1 MCGYAGAIYPEQY
14 SFDKEEATRNV
25 NWGGGC
31 QCRGMGDINLEV
43 MGEYGEVKY
52 SPKLED
58 AENPASDMMYGRV
71 VEMDKVPLRRRW

>member
-1 MCGYAGAIYPEQY
+1 
-14 SFDKEEATRNV
+14 
-25 NWGGGC
+25 
-31 QCRGMGDINLEV
+31 MGDINLEV

-71 VEMDKVPLRRRW
+71 VEMDKARKGIRGVGGVGGGSKAHN